1 MDDRPLRKEEDT
13 LSPPPQ
19 PDRVLLPVRNLDEA
33 RVLLPLAEMI
43 VQARHGQLVI
53 LHVISVPEGD
63 PISEAAAKASQFRED
78 LGSLLT
84 DQLTITAQIKT
95 LVRFE
100 SQIWEGIWEVVRQE
114 KIELLVLGWR
124 NQVLP
129 QTAGDALKDSGLV
142 APPCDVIAIRPAIE
156 VIAEGGWKNVHR
168 ILLPVRG
175 GPHAGLALR
184 VANTLAHATNA
195 TITMLHATDQAPR
208 DAEQRLLQNFSPAL
222 RGLDRL
228 KRSMTVVVDDVSE
241 AIVEESQDHQVIIM
255 GAPTTMTH
263 PGEWSSPTI
272 DAVIAGTNA
281 TLILIK
287 AGGPTS
293 RERPKLHENIF
304 LQPAGQPEKVHSGD
318 MPVAVV
324 VDEWFAENTFHSR
337 EFADLERLLA
347 LKEARDVTIS
357 LGLPALNE
365 EATVGK
371 VIRTVKTA
379 LMEEVPLLD
388 EIVLIDSGSVD
399 YTREIASDLGIPVHI
414 HQEILP
420 QHGAHHGKGEALWKS
435 LYVLKGDIIA
445 WVDTDIKNI
454 HPRFV
459 YGVLG
464 PLLRDP
470 KICYVKGFY
479 RRPLREGDKLVAGG
493 GGRVTELTARPFINL
508 FFPELSGLIQ
518 PLSGEYAGRR
528 WVLEQTPFFTGY
540 GVETGLLIDLLDEY
554 GLGAIAQVDLL
565 ERIHHNQ
572 PLPSLSK
579 MSFAIMQVVFSRLEK
594 RHQIRLLE
602 EANLTMNLVRFGPNR
617 YFLETEEICERERE
631 PMLRI
636 PEYRKKVGLPPLGE
650 TMPGSRYV
658 ISPRNQP

>member
-1 MDDRPLRKEEDT
+1 MDDRPINKPKPT
-13 LSPPPQ
+13 PSPPPQ

-33 RVLLPLAEMI
+33 RILLPLAEMI
-43 VQARHGQLVI
+43 VQARQGQLVI
-53 LHVISVPEGD
+53 LHVIGVPAGASL
-63 PISEAAAKASQFRED
+63 SESAGEASRFRED
-78 LGSLLT
+78 LGTVLT
-84 DQLTITAQIKT
+84 DQLTITAQVTT

-100 SQIWEGIWEVVRQE
+100 SQLWQGIWEVVRQD
-114 KIELLVLGWR
+114 KIDLLVLGWR
-124 NQVLP
+124 NDVLP
-129 QTAGDALKDSGLV
+129 TTAGDELKDSGLV
-142 APPCDVIAIRPAIE
+142 APPCDVIAVRPSAE
-156 VIAEGGWKNVHR
+156 VTGEGGWSNIHR

-175 GPHAGLALR
+175 GPHAGLTLR
-184 VANTLAHATNA
+184 VANILAHVTNA
-195 TITMLHATDQAPR
+195 TISMLHATDQAPR
-208 DAEQRLLQNFSPAL
+208 DAERRLLRSFDPAL

-228 KRSMTVVVDDVSE
+228 KRSMTVVVDDVSQ
-241 AIVEESQDHQVIIM
+241 AIVEESKDHQVIIM
-255 GAPTTMTH
+255 GAPTTNTH
-263 PGEWSSPTI
+263 AGQWSSPMI
-272 DAVIAGTNA
+272 DAVIAGTDVS
-281 TLILIK
+281 LLMVK
-287 AGGPTS
+287 AGGPNSGTGGGPQ
-293 RERPKLHENIF
+293 EDIF
-304 LQPAGQPEKVHSGD
+304 RQPAGPPEKALNSV

-357 LGLPALNE
+357 LALPALNE

-371 VIRTVKTA
+371 VIRTIRTA
-379 LMEEVPLLD
+379 LMEGVPLLD

-420 QHGAHHGKGEALWKS
+420 QLGTHHGKGEALWKS
-435 LYVLKGDIIA
+435 LYVVEGDIIA
-445 WVDTDIKNI
+445 WIDTDIKNI

-479 RRPLREGDKLVAGG
+479 RRPLRKGDKLVAGG

-508 FFPELSGLIQ
+508 FFPDLSGLIQ

-528 WVLEQTPFFTGY
+528 SVLEQIPFFTGY

-617 YFLETEEICERERE
+617 YFLETEEIQEHERG
-631 PMLRI
+631 PMI
-636 PEYRKKVGLPPLGE
+636 WVPEYRQKVGLPPLSP
-650 TMPGSRYV
+650 TMPGNTYS
-658 ISPRNQP
+658 ISPRSRP

>member
-1 MDDRPLRKEEDT
+1 MDP
-13 LSPPPQ
+13 SPPPQ

-33 RVLLPLAEMI
+33 RTLLPLAEM
-43 VQARHGQLVI
+43 VVRARQGQLVI
-53 LHVISVPEGD
+53 LHVIGVPGGASL
-63 PISEAAAKASQFRED
+63 SESAGEASRFRED
-78 LGSLLT
+78 LGTVLT
-84 DQLTITAQIKT
+84 GHLSITAQIKT

-100 SQIWEGIWEVVRQE
+100 SQIWEGIWEVVRQD
-114 KIELLVLGWR
+114 KIDLLVLGWR
-124 NQVLP
+124 NHLLP
-129 QTAGDALKDSGLV
+129 ETAGDALKDSGLV
-142 APPCDVIAIRPAIE
+142 APPCDVIAVRLS
-156 VIAEGGWKNVHR
+156 AELTGEEGWKKVDR

-195 TITMLHATDQAPR
+195 TISMLHATGQAPQV
-208 DAEQRLLQNFSPAL
+208 AERRLLQTFDPAL

-228 KRSMTVVVDDVSE
+228 KRSMTVVVDDVSQ
-241 AIVEESQDHQVIIM
+241 AIVEESDDHQVIIM
-255 GAPTTMTH
+255 GAPTTNTH
-263 PGEWSSPTI
+263 PGEWGSPMI
-272 DAVIAGTNA
+272 DAVIAGTNV
-281 TLILIK
+281 TLILVK
-287 AGGPTS
+287 AGGPS
-293 RERPKLHENIF
+293 SKPRRRPHEDIF
-304 LQPAGQPEKVHSGD
+304 PRPAEPPEKIRHRD
-318 MPVAVV
+318 RPVAVV

-347 LKEARDVTIS
+347 LKEACDVTIS
-357 LGLPALNE
+357 LALPALNE

-371 VIRTVKTA
+371 VISTVKTA
-379 LMEEVPLLD
+379 LMDEVPLLD

-420 QHGAHHGKGEALWKS
+420 HHGTHQGKGEALWKS
-435 LYVLKGDIIA
+435 LYVLEGDIIA

-470 KICYVKGFY
+470 EICYVKGYY

-493 GGRVTELTARPFINL
+493 GGRVTELSARPFINL

-528 WVLEQTPFFTGY
+528 SALEQTPFFTGY

-617 YFLETEEICERERE
+617 YFLETEEIQEYERL
-631 PMLRI
+631 PMIRI
-636 PEYRKKVGLPPLGE
+636 PEYRHKVGLPPINQSVSGN
-650 TMPGSRYV
+650 TYA
-658 ISPRNQP
+658 ISPRSRP